1 MEQNYQ
7 LFGSLFYS
15 DNQRVK
21 NFGTVI
27 VFNVVILNTVIMK
40 TIKLLTGYFLLATLM
55 VSCYAD
61 MLIEDEF
68 IEESAFNTDQVL
80 QSYDLWY
87 VDINATRGNGEVPF
101 LQRAFTIS
109 FDRGVVYAN
118 NNIVGLGK
126 TGGGYGID
134 VGTYATLRGIVDID
148 HDIDG
153 LWALEVYA
161 ANGNTIELY
170 DASSDT
176 SYFLKGF
183 QTNNFDYD
191 MVFYDNINYFM
202 QEYDAWEKIYTSET
216 GALNDFDNE
225 NYLQFLPNF
234 FLSSLDVPNMG
245 ISNIQWDFE
254 GDYQVYDVLG
264 DTTLKTLTLDYDFF
278 EDDYFE
284 LYVINDSTI
293 ELYHPDSGTT
303 YEFKGRGYQQY
314 LKSGKGVE
322 SKKRTKSSNPIM
334 NVERKKAK

>member
-1 MEQNYQ
+1 M
-7 LFGSLFYS
+7 
-15 DNQRVK
+15 
-21 NFGTVI
+21 
-27 VFNVVILNTVIMK
+27 
-40 TIKLLTGYFLLATLM
+40 
-55 VSCYAD
+55 
-61 MLIEDEF
+61 
-68 IEESAFNTDQVL
+68 
-80 QSYDLWY
+80 
-87 VDINATRGNGEVPF
+87 PF